1 MSNYKTFA
9 GAVKVQVPADNTE
22 NIFLVEPVKKLLVN
36 AEDAGAGQLFIT
48 EGRLVFVQEPTKQEN
63 GYEYCDC
70 PGTRGMGI
78 EVSFVALTNFHF
90 LMEDAISS
98 THPAGPPRIIID
110 CKGERDSEGAFGKD
124 ECVFILSSNAA
135 VEKCYEA
142 LITRTEKVKGKDVQN
157 ETFVVHFGDDLTSRK
172 KCSMCKY
179 IHISKCKY

>member
-9 GAVKVQVPADNTE
+9 GAVKVKVPLDDTE
-22 NIFLVEPVKKLLVN
+22 NILLVEPVKQLLVN
-36 AEDAGAGQLFIT
+36 GEDAGAGRLFIT
-48 EGRLVFVQEPTKQEN
+48 ERRLVFVQEPTRRGD

-70 PGTRGMGI
+70 PGTRGDGI
-78 EVSFVALTNFHF
+78 EVSFVALINFYF

-110 CKGERDSEGAFGKD
+110 CKGERDSEGVFGKD

-135 VEKCYEA
+135 VNKCYEA

-172 KCSMCKY
+172 KCSMCEY